1 MFYSARVAILHADLD
16 AFYAS
21 VEQRDDPALR
31 GRPVLVGGGVVLAA
45 SYEAKALGV
54 RTPMGISQARA
65 LCPRAVVV
73 PPRMKAYSTASKAVF
88 EIFRDT
94 TPLVEGIS
102 IDEAFLDVGGLLRVS
117 GTPREIAARLRAE
130 VRAQVGLPITVGIAG
145 TKFLAKVASAVG
157 KPDGLLEV
165 PAGGE
170 IAFLHPLPVER
181 LWGVGP
187 VTSAKL
193 RSSRVNTVG
202 DVARIG
208 EAALV
213 SMLGPGYGRHLYAL
227 AHNRDPRRVRVGHRR
242 GSIGA
247 QCALGRRPRP
257 FAEVEATLDAL
268 VDRVTRRMRSAHRA
282 GRTVTLRLRFDDFG
296 RATRSRSLLTATMQT
311 RQIQETARQLLTEA
325 RELIAERGLTLV
337 GVAVSNLDGDG
348 HYQPSLFDEAD
359 DDRLDVAMDAVRDR
373 FGSSSL
379 TRAATIG
386 RDLSPSVPIL
396 PD

>member
-1 MFYSARVAILHADLD
+1 
-16 AFYAS
+16 
-21 VEQRDDPALR
+21 
-31 GRPVLVGGGVVLAA
+31 
-45 SYEAKALGV
+45 
-54 RTPMGISQARA
+54 
-65 LCPRAVVV
+65 VVV
-73 PPRMKAYSTASKAVF
+73 PPRMSAYSAASKAVF
-88 EIFRDT
+88 QIFRET
-94 TPLVEGIS
+94 TPIVEGIS
-102 IDEAFLDVGGLLRVS
+102 IDEAFLEVGGLRKIS

-130 VRAQVGLPITVGIAG
+130 VRERVGLPITVGAAG

-165 PAGGE
+165 PAGTE
-170 IAFLHPLPVER
+170 LAFLHPLPVER

-187 VTSAKL
+187 VTAGKL
-193 RSSRVNTVG
+193 RDRRLRTVG
-202 DVARIG
+202 DVARVG

-213 SMLGPGYGRHLYAL
+213 TMLGGHAGRHLYAL

-242 GSIGA
+242 GSIGS

-268 VDRVTRRMRSAHRA
+268 VDRVTRRMRGAGRA

-296 RATRSRSLLTATMQT
+296 RATRSRSLLTATMRTGTVQAV
-311 RQIQETARQLLTEA
+311 ARALLAEA
-325 RELIAERGLTLV
+325 RPLIETRGLTLV

-348 HYQPSLFDEAD
+348 TVQLSLFDEAS

-373 FGSSSL
+373 FGSGLL
-379 TRAATIG
+379 TRAASLG
-386 RDLSPSVPIL
+386 RELGPSVPIL